1 MMVVVCLFP
10 RKAIAHKDVELLKS
24 ILGPLIVEC
33 TASLSSQRP
42 DCVGTLTSVLKL
54 MRNLCAGVPQNQEM
68 ML

>member
-1 MMVVVCLFP
+1 MIVVICLFL
-10 RKAIAHKDVELLKS
+10 RKDVSCEDVSLLTS
-24 ILGPLIVEC
+24 IVGPLITEC
-33 TASLSSQRP
+33 SASLSSWRP